1 MESGTQ
7 TDEIVSKFPALF
19 FDRII
24 SDIPAITWV
33 RILASNPSL
42 KKEVLEGFSLQPA
55 KFSRMLA
62 QPLIMSR
69 LRRRLQT
76 DKILFENVL
85 AEWKEEK
92 SAVVSYLAML
102 DSDFIAENHRKIK
115 SMLGAERFCICLC
128 VLGLLNRQWAIEAFR
143 EDDFWTKPP
152 DESLFDLLTPA
163 LYVWG
168 EFIETHPELSKK
180 FLESNEGSGFLF
192 DMEGEQNEHGTRG
205 AQRGEPELRERF
217 KKVEKKLQ
225 KTQLGLTRMGE
236 QTNSLR
242 SENEDLRK
250 KLRECE
256 TEFEKKL
263 NDSLARRRKE
273 WFERYQYVDREGALK
288 EAERLE
294 SLLQRTRRAL
304 GLQKRADEEYGLI
317 SDIRAKLL
325 EIDLSLARIET
336 VYAGSLVVHKEVEKV
351 KDALL
356 TEKNRLLKLP
366 GIWKVIG
373 TQPGGG
379 GEIVA
384 RINLLDPL
392 PVNLPKINR
401 MLKMVG
407 TLSEIGLV
415 DDPAQ
420 VEEAV
425 RHKKR
430 QIMERL
436 YAQFEPSGE
445 GGPHGR
451 HFRHLEDFIG
461 SGRSRQYDLFIDG
474 YNVLLRVHGAD
485 GHFSRAGFTQ
495 FREQFIEA
503 VAAKSRHFAKV
514 YLVFDGVEDSRDI
527 QANTE
532 IIYTDKT
539 KRSADAVIIE
549 RVTARRDKKILLVT
563 GDEEII
569 SSVQERIFVLIDVV
583 DFYMFLFE

>member
-1 MESGTQ
+1 ME
-7 TDEIVSKFPALF
+7 
-19 FDRII
+19 
-24 SDIPAITWV
+24 AI
-33 RILASNPSL
+33 
-42 KKEVLEGFSLQPA
+42 
-55 KFSRMLA
+55 
-62 QPLIMSR
+62 
-69 LRRRLQT
+69 
-76 DKILFENVL
+76 
-85 AEWKEEK
+85 
-92 SAVVSYLAML
+92 
-102 DSDFIAENHRKIK
+102 
-115 SMLGAERFCICLC
+115 
-128 VLGLLNRQWAIEAFR
+128 R
-143 EDDFWTKPP
+143 EDDFWTQPP
-152 DESLFDLLTPA
+152 DEGLFDLLTPA

-205 AQRGEPELRERF
+205 AQRVDPELRERF

-225 KTQLGLTRMGE
+225 KTQLDLTRVGE
-236 QTNSLR
+236 QSNSLR

-250 KLRECE
+250 KLRECD
-256 TEFEKKL
+256 TEFVKKL
-263 NDSLARRRKE
+263 SDSLAERRKE

-304 GLQKRADEEYGLI
+304 ALQKRADEEYGLI

-325 EIDLSLARIET
+325 EIDLSLAQIEA
-336 VYAGSLVVHKEVEKV
+336 VYAGSIVVHKEVEKV

-356 TEKNRLLKLP
+356 AEKNRLLKLP
-366 GIWKVIG
+366 GIGKVIG

-379 GEIVA
+379 GEIAA

-401 MLKMVG
+401 MLRMVG

-415 DDPAQ
+415 GDPAQ

-436 YAQFEPSGE
+436 YAQFEPSRE
-445 GGPHGR
+445 NRLHER
-451 HFRHLEDFIG
+451 HFRHLEDFIS
-461 SGRSRQYDLFIDG
+461 SGQSRLYDLFIDG

-485 GHFSRAGFTQ
+485 EQFSRAGFTQ

-514 YLVFDGVEDSRDI
+514 YLVFDGVEDSRDV

-549 RVTARRDKKILLVT
+549 RVTSRRDKKILLVT
-563 GDEEII
+563 ADEEII
-569 SSVQERIFVLIDVV
+569 SSVQDRIFALIDVV
-583 DFYMFLFE
+583 DFYMFVFE